1 MDAWGDVGSHRP
13 CGSPTLPEAFF
24 AFCLPLAR
32 HLTYVAPSY
41 IWKPMQGM
49 STIHSVKSSPFRSSP
64 LSAVVLFLGCASGG
78 VVPVGRG
85 ARQAAS
91 TQCTPLH
98 STLAAAPTFNPASLT
113 KAVLKVSPLLTMS
126 LPLFP
131 RLVFG
136 QSHGR
141 PVFPLTL
148 RLTDNFKIWIVAKS
162 YSFTS
167 FSFFLEILQV
177 YPFFFFFLGALC
189 IALLNF
195 MQDSNSP

>member
-1 MDAWGDVGSHRP
+1 M
-13 CGSPTLPEAFF
+13 
-24 AFCLPLAR
+24 
-32 HLTYVAPSY
+32 
-41 IWKPMQGM
+41 
-49 STIHSVKSSPFRSSP
+49 
-64 LSAVVLFLGCASGG
+64 
-78 VVPVGRG
+78 PVGRG

-167 FSFFLEILQV
+167 FSFFSEILQV

-195 MQDSNSP
+195 IQDSNSSQTFCSIVLLLSSPSAKRAGPSGLRALGLLLADGGGGTLFGMSIGFFSCPGQLDR

>member
-1 MDAWGDVGSHRP
+1 
-13 CGSPTLPEAFF
+13 
-24 AFCLPLAR
+24 
-32 HLTYVAPSY
+32 
-41 IWKPMQGM
+41 
-49 STIHSVKSSPFRSSP
+49 
-64 LSAVVLFLGCASGG
+64 
-78 VVPVGRG
+78 
-85 ARQAAS
+85 
-91 TQCTPLH
+91 
-98 STLAAAPTFNPASLT
+98 
-113 KAVLKVSPLLTMS
+113 MS

-167 FSFFLEILQV
+167 FSFFSEILQV

-195 MQDSNSP
+195 IQDSNSSQPFCNIVLLLSSPSATCASLVPQPTCCWKWVGGTKGSKRAFFSLTAILWAKNGRKLKNGTFLETAVREFSENGFRSEKN